1 MQINDITI
9 IVGQVKNTLEGQPMK
24 YSVGLENV
32 LQDIKQSCLRVTAF
46 FNDLDRYASYKGALY
61 LLKHLQHYFDIQNQ
75 FKDFNRVLPSQHSRL
90 NNFLLAGN
98 FEVAGEMKVDIERES
113 TNQRTD
119 FQSLI
124 ARVEKIGMNVETAV
138 RRKDTLQRNSLSIR
152 PDEISKEVAL
162 CKGSYGNYS
171 TACLDKEKVMIL
183 RMWDDA
189 DHNMKN
195 DFTREKRNL
204 MFFSD
209 GSIVR
214 VIGYCDEPDVKFL
227 VLEYMEQGKLSDVLH
242 KSGKTLSLETK
253 LKLAKTAAFALYRLH
268 QKLVHTSL
276 RTDMYLVDEHYTAK
290 LSGLQY
296 AKTFTSARR
305 FVAEN
310 HPVVDVNRYIAPE
323 RFMPVKP
330 TKAADIYGFGIVLW
344 EIFTQTKPFSTLEK
358 EIGQEPTFEQIR
370 KFLQVDKGE
379 EFQVGD
385 QNDPVMAEVSEI
397 IRKCRAIEP
406 QQRSDAGD
414 IYDKLNKMYEDMKYK
429 EFQEDQ

>member
-1 MQINDITI
+1 MDAATSSIELCKIIITCAKSLYKAGKNVETNFASQRGQLKTQIDDITM
-9 IVGQVKNTLEGQPMK
+9 IVAQVKNTLEVQPTK
-24 YSVGLENV
+24 YSDGLENV
-32 LQDIKQSCLRVTAF
+32 LQELKQSCLRVKAF
-46 FNDLDRYASYKGALY
+46 FDDLDRYASYKGALFI
-61 LLKHLQHYFDIQNQ
+61 LKSVQHYFDIQNQ
-75 FKDFNRVLPSQHSRL
+75 FKDFNRVLPGQHKRL
-90 NNFLLAGN
+90 NNFILAGIYAKGGEKEEDIN
-98 FEVAGEMKVDIERES
+98 FERES
-113 TNQRTD
+113 KNEHTD
-119 FQSLI
+119 LQSLI
-124 ARVEKIGMNVETAV
+124 SHVGENDTNVETAV
-138 RRKDTLQRNSLSIR
+138 RRKDALHRNSLSIR

-189 DHNMKN
+189 DDNTKN

-214 VIGYCDEPDVKFL
+214 VIGYCDEPNVKFL

-330 TKAADIYGFGIVLW
+330 TKAADIYGFGIVL
-344 EIFTQTKPFSTLEK
+344 
-358 EIGQEPTFEQIR
+358 
-370 KFLQVDKGE
+370 
-379 EFQVGD
+379 
-385 QNDPVMAEVSEI
+385 
-397 IRKCRAIEP
+397 
-406 QQRSDAGD
+406 
-414 IYDKLNKMYEDMKYK
+414 
-429 EFQEDQ
+429 